1 MNWLIILLIFGKKN
15 LFDDNKVRVKYNK
28 LHNQNM
34 ADQLTLIVFRHGET
48 SFNKERIFCG
58 WINTW
63 LDARGITQA
72 QILGKTLAGEKI
84 DYGFCSDLIRSKQ
97 TLAYVLSHHK
107 KAKVIVD
114 PRIKE
119 RNYGVFSGHSKEL
132 FKQLFPEKYDEIH
145 RGYYT
150 DIPKGENF
158 MQVSQRV
165 APFMNDLIRF
175 MKKEKVNVCI
185 SAHGNS
191 MRSIVEYLEE
201 LSPKQVEQLEFKPT
215 DYKKYRITFE
225 C

>member
-1 MNWLIILLIFGKKN
+1 MSHK
-15 LFDDNKVRVKYNK
+15 
-28 LHNQNM
+28 
-34 ADQLTLIVFRHGET
+34 LTLIVFRHGET
-48 SFNKERIFCG
+48 SFNKDRIFCG

-63 LDARGITQA
+63 LDSVGIDQA
-72 QILGKTLAGEKI
+72 QVLGKKLAGEKI

-97 TLAYVLSHHK
+97 TLAYVLSHHN

-119 RNYGVFSGHSKEL
+119 RNYGVFSGHSKKL
-132 FKQLFPEKYDEIH
+132 FKQLFPEKYEEIH

-158 MQVSQRV
+158 KQVGNRV
-165 APFMNDLIRF
+165 APFMNDLLRL

-201 LSPKQVEQLEFKPT
+201 LSPKQVEKLEFKPT
-215 DYKKYRITFE
+215 DYKKYRIAFDD
-225 C
+225 